1 MAEQPRQSPFSRYKF
16 AGVLQDSDGRL
27 FLKEREPFRFRDR
40 PDNISHV
47 VQEGQ
52 RWWHIAQL
60 FYGDVSDNA
69 GLLYWVIC
77 DYQVPPV
84 LDPTLKIP
92 GNTLVIVPSPD
103 LVLSEIVNFPVE
115 VYQ

>member
-1 MAEQPRQSPFSRYKF
+1 MPDKPIQSPFSRYQF
-16 AGVLQDSDGRL
+16 ADALTDSAGRL
-27 FLKEREPFRFRDR
+27 FLAEREPFRFEDR
-40 PDNISHV
+40 ADNISHV

-60 FYGDVSDNA
+60 FYGDISDNA
-69 GLLYWVIC
+69 GPLYWIIC

-92 GNTLVIVPSPD
+92 GNTPIVLPSPNV
-103 LVLSEIVNFPVE
+103 VLTEILSFKVE
-115 VYQ
+115 VFQ

>member
-1 MAEQPRQSPFSRYKF
+1 MAERPTQSQFSRYKF

-27 FLKEREPFRFRDR
+27 FLKEREPFRFQSR

-47 VQEGQ
+47 VIDGQ
-52 RWWHIAQL
+52 RWWHLAQL
-60 FYGDVSDNA
+60 YYSDISDNA
-69 GLLYWVIC
+69 GPLYWIIC

-84 LDPTLKIP
+84 VDPTLKIP
-92 GNTLVIVPSPD
+92 GNTLVIVPSPGFVTSNI
-103 LVLSEIVNFPVE
+103 LAFPVE